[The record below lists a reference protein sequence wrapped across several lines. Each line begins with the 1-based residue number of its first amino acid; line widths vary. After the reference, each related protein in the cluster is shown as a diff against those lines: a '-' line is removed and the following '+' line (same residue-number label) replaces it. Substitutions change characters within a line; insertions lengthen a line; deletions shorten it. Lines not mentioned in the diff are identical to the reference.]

1 MCIRDSPSTVGVVFE
16 TPGEALGNLPAF
28 LFEVH
33 RGHVDEVLF
42 TALLLVWAGLAIARR
57 DPVTDWRGARL
68 EILARVFVVS
78 YFVGPRGDGL
88 ADDLPARK
96 RYPTAHLHPPCAGA
110 MPFHRREMLA
120 MPVLLDALAG
130 VEH

>member
-68 EILARVFVVS
+68 EILAGLFVVS
-78 YFVGPRGDGL
+78 YFVVPLEHGVAYDP
-88 ADDLPARK
+88 PARNL
-96 RYPTAHLHPPCAGA
+96 YLTALLLPGFAGA
-110 MPFHRREMLA
+110 S
-120 MPVLLDALAG
+120 
-130 VEH
+130 